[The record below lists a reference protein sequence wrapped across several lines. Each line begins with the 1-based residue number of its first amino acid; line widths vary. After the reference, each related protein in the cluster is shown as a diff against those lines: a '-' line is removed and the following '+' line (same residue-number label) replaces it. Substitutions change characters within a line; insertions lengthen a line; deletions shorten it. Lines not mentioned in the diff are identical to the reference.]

1 MVSDWLSYEKLLKS
15 ETDQWFGVL
24 RGDGSY
30 QEKDQGWNVHARRQE
45 KLVSLDCLY
54 ILRIRDSSGLQKEI
68 ARVV

>member
-30 QEKDQGWNVHARRQE
+30 QEKDQG
-45 KLVSLDCLY
+45 
-54 ILRIRDSSGLQKEI
+54 
-68 ARVV
+68 